1 MLKLH
6 TKTSKRAASA
16 HKTTNK
22 PTNKPTTQKRKLQ
35 TLARGKPTSLLPS
48 QTSKIK
54 STTSPNLH
62 FKRFITTT
70 TTTTES
76 TTVESKLPN
85 DGLTLQDFMSGSAK
99 SPHDEHDPE
108 VSHLGCIPTS
118 ISPSDIPDEPIPE
131 TIPTRKPKQKVA
143 KPTWL
148 KAPLPRG
155 EQYEHLRETVKGL
168 GLATVCQEARC
179 PNIGECW
186 GGKKGIATATIMLLG
201 DTCTRGCRFCAVK
214 TSRAPPPA
222 ESDEPEKTSSAILKW
237 GLEYVVFTMVARDDI
252 PDGGAEHVARTVRLL
267 KAHHKP
273 PLVEALTS
281 DFQGS
286 FESVKAVVES
296 GLDVFAHNVETVRE
310 LQHVVRDRR
319 TTFDRSVDVLK
330 FAKQVN
336 PDIITKTS
344 LMLGCGETDEEIVN
358 TLKELRAAD
367 VNVVTFGQ
375 YLQPTSRHM
384 KVVEYVTP
392 EKFQHW
398 QTVSEEMG
406 FLYVASGP
414 MVRSSYRAGEYFIQ
428 NVIEKRKAEKLLK
441 LQQDGEA
448 KH

>member
-1 MLKLH
+1 MLKVSKSAKH
-6 TKTSKRAASA
+6 SVKSQQRNKKSNKKTTTGAPKRAL
-16 HKTTNK
+16 T
-22 PTNKPTTQKRKLQ
+22 
-35 TLARGKPTSLLPS
+35 
-48 QTSKIK
+48 
-54 STTSPNLH
+54 TTSATTTPITRQNQS
-62 FKRFITTT
+62 RFITSRHRRGITTT
-70 TTTTES
+70 TTTT
-76 TTVESKLPN
+76 TVGGETSKLPN
-85 DGLTLQDFMSGSAK
+85 DGLTLGDFMSK
-99 SPHDEHDPE
+99 SPHEEHNPE
-108 VSHLGCIPTS
+108 ISHLGCIPTS
-118 ISPSDIPDEPIPE
+118 ISPSDIPDEPLPDNIPV
-131 TIPTRKPKQKVA
+131 RKPKQKVA

-186 GGKKGIATATIMLLG
+186 GGKKGVATATIMLLG

-214 TSRAPPPA
+214 TSRTPPAA

-252 PDGGAEHVARTVRLL
+252 PDGGAAHVARTIKLL
-267 KAHHKP
+267 KEHHKP

-319 TTFDRSVDVLK
+319 TSMDRSLDVLK

-358 TLKELRAAD
+358 TLKELRGAD
-367 VNVVTFGQ
+367 INVVTFGQ

-392 EKFQHW
+392 EKFGHW
-398 QTVSEEMG
+398 QKVSEEMG

-428 NVIEKRKAEKLLK
+428 NVIENRKTAKL
-441 LQQDGEA
+441 EA
-448 KH
+448 QNQNGVAH